1 MADPKKRPEVEFK
14 GTPFKEAIDFFQGK
28 VRVPTRAYT
37 DLMGAAHSKGFMV
50 AGATKDELLADFQET
65 SGRCI
70 RDGLTLEDFRKDF
83 DRIVAAHG
91 WSYKGS
97 RGWRTRTIFETNIRT
112 SYMAGK
118 WQQAQETKRMR
129 PYGRYIHTTVRH
141 PRLDHESW
149 HNKIVPLDDPWWT
162 YRWPPN
168 GWGCK
173 CGVETVSERELQRE
187 GWEVWNP
194 PPDTTKMVPVKTP
207 DGIIEVETVDG
218 VDPSFAYNPGKAAS
232 GMCLSPVKIQEAQS
246 DGTWKGWRPIPWGE
260 RSRENWESLGRPEKL
275 PLDKPTAKL
284 AEKVSTPEALRP
296 ILEKTIGADSAFF
309 QAADGAVVWLSVDT
323 LMHIQPGRSPFVP
336 LIPELLSDPFEV
348 WMDFEEHEAT
358 GRVELKKRYIK
369 YIKSDDVKGRGLYL
383 VVQVVNGRLTG
394 WTFVPASSKNVL
406 NNQRRGKLIWA
417 RK

>member
-14 GTPFKEAIDFFQGK
+14 GTPFKEAIDFLQGK

-65 SGRCI
+65 IGRCI
-70 RDGLTLEDFRKDF
+70 RDSLTLEDFRKDF

-358 GRVELKKRYIK
+358 GRVELKKRY
-369 YIKSDDVKGRGLYL
+369 VKLIWTGKREQGLYI

-394 WTFVPASSKNVL
+394 WTFVPASSKSVL
-406 NNQRRGKLIWA
+406 NNQRRGKLIWS
-417 RK
+417 RE

>member
-50 AGATKDELLADFQET
+50 TGATKDELLADFQET
-65 SGRCI
+65 IGRCI

-173 CGVETVSERELQRE
+173 CGVETVSEQELQRE

-260 RSRENWESLGRPEKL
+260 RSRESWESLGRPEKL

-296 ILEKTIGADSAFF
+296 ILEKTIGADSAFL
-309 QAADGAVVWLSVDT
+309 QTADGAVVWLSVDT
-323 LMHIQPGRSPFVP
+323 LMHIQPGRTDYIQRS
-336 LIPELLSDPFEV
+336 
-348 WMDFEEHEAT
+348 
-358 GRVELKKRYIK
+358 LK
-369 YIKSDDVKGRGLYL
+369 
-383 VVQVVNGRLTG
+383 
-394 WTFVPASSKNVL
+394 
-406 NNQRRGKLIWA
+406 
-417 RK
+417 